1 MILDDKLRRVQEAVL
16 GARRGAFILP
26 LTPFPAFATSLFFKC
41 PPGRGSHHA
50 LHGVR
55 PTHFCVGPGAWG
67 TPQQAEKATPFHCLP
82 LPPRF
87 PNFEFEIDSDIF
99 LEIGHTSP

>member
-1 MILDDKLRRVQEAVL
+1 MVS

-26 LTPFPAFATSLFFKC
+26 LTPFSAFAMSLTFKR

-50 LHGVR
+50 LHGVL

-67 TPQQAEKATPFHCLP
+67 IPQQAEKNILFHCL
-82 LPPRF
+82 LT
-87 PNFEFEIDSDIF
+87 NIF
-99 LEIGHTSP
+99 LEPEY